1 MRNINVFNRCL
12 YVGLVGMACS
22 SYVSPQSRGTPP
34 AEAIWAKN
42 ATALTCQSS
51 EETIHAPD
59 HLTSALVVCESGLPF
74 DLQVITADGRRHEVR
89 LRFGANELLWA
100 PNSRSFFVNG
110 GESSSAG
117 FFIDVYQFEGSDRV
131 VKLRTITKAA
141 QRNMV
146 ESFPPCKAS
155 NRDEKECATFA
166 RYPEYNMS
174 GLGWSD
180 DSSIVYVFAE
190 VPCSSLYG
198 GIMCQ
203 VLGYELSVPVGRI
216 LKRLS
221 AQETK
226 QEWGTLA
233 AWEINIPDPPEYE
246 PPR

>member
-1 MRNINVFNRCL
+1 MRCINAFNRWL

-22 SYVSPQSRGTPP
+22 SHVSPQSRGTPP
-34 AEAIWAKN
+34 AEVIWARN
-42 ATALTCQSS
+42 ATALTCQPD

-59 HLTSALVVCESGLPF
+59 HLTSVRVVCEAGLPF
-74 DLQVITADGRRHEVR
+74 DLQVITADGRRHEVG

-110 GESSSAG
+110 GESGSAG
-117 FFIDVYQFEGSDRV
+117 FFIDVYRFVGSARAM
-131 VKLRTITKAA
+131 KMRTMTKAA

-155 NRDEKECATFA
+155 NIDKKDCATFA
-166 RYPEYNMS
+166 RYPEHNVS

-203 VLGYELSVPVGRI
+203 VLGYEFSVPAGRI

-233 AWEINIPDPPEYE
+233 AWEINTPGLPE
-246 PPR
+246 

>member
-1 MRNINVFNRCL
+1 MV
-12 YVGLVGMACS
+12 CS
-22 SYVSPQSRGTPP
+22 SHVSPQSQGTSP
-34 AEAIWAKN
+34 AEVIWAKN
-42 ATALTCQSS
+42 ATALTCQPGG
-51 EETIHAPD
+51 ETIHAPD
-59 HLTSALVVCESGLPF
+59 HLTSARVVCAAGLPF
-74 DLQVITADGRRHEVR
+74 DLQVITADGRRHEVG
-89 LRFGANELLWA
+89 LSFGANELLWA

-110 GESSSAG
+110 GQSSSAG
-117 FFIDVYQFEGSDRV
+117 FFIDVYQFEGSGRA
-131 VKLRTITKAA
+131 VKVRTITKAA

-146 ESFPPCKAS
+146 ASFPPCKAS
-155 NRDEKECATFA
+155 KIDKKDCATFA

-203 VLGYELSVPVGRI
+203 VLGFELSVPAGRI

-226 QEWGTLA
+226 KKWAALA
-233 AWEINIPDPPEYE
+233 AWEINIPDPPEYG
-246 PPR
+246 PPI